1 MGFLVFISAYII
13 PFVIFYVVGYGLL
26 KKKNVYEL
34 FTRGAMDGF
43 RTVLGIMP
51 TLVGLLVAVGVLRAS
66 GFLDM
71 LGELLKGVLSYAGF
85 PSEVV
90 PLALVRMFSNS
101 AAAGLLLDLFGS
113 YGPDSYVGILGA
125 LLMSSTETIFYTMSI
140 YFMSVK
146 VKKTRYTLAGAL
158 LATLGGAAA
167 STVLAGWLK

>member
-71 LGELLKGVLSYAGF
+71 L
-85 PSEVV
+85 
-90 PLALVRMFSNS
+90 
-101 AAAGLLLDLFGS
+101 
-113 YGPDSYVGILGA
+113 
-125 LLMSSTETIFYTMSI
+125 
-140 YFMSVK
+140 
-146 VKKTRYTLAGAL
+146 
-158 LATLGGAAA
+158 
-167 STVLAGWLK
+167 